1 MEQGSSLASRP
12 YMLEYG
18 VADPSPCSKTMV
30 RIPDYYFCV
39 HSPWLGARAVT
50 FDFHYTYTFDFHYS
64 YVYRQASLICK
75 VLGYLLIRLPLLICI
90 RMTTAACTWLVSEQ
104 LWEIRCQSY
113 VHNQCCQCIE
123 KVTHRYTISVRTYI
137 LELSD
142 NYRSGCAWS
151 LHHNGVYSHIMHL
164 THISRHLKAVVVAY
178 PLV

>member
-1 MEQGSSLASRP
+1 MCNVLYYNYTWMTHVYMIIYPTSHDLGLGQSLLTYIIHIPLGLINMQSFRLSIFVSS
-12 YMLEYG
+12 
-18 VADPSPCSKTMV
+18 
-30 RIPDYYFCV
+30 
-39 HSPWLGARAVT
+39 
-50 FDFHYTYTFDFHYS
+50 
-64 YVYRQASLICK
+64 
-75 VLGYLLIRLPLLICI
+75 LLICI
-90 RMTTAACTWLVSEQ
+90 RMTTAAYTWLVNEQ
-104 LWEIRCQSY
+104 LWEIGCQSY

-151 LHHNGVYSHIMHL
+151 LHHNGVYSHILHL